1 MANIEHIC
9 RIGRPIIT
17 IIPSVDA
24 ILRDGV
30 IPEINKWRRK
40 KGGGEERK
48 TKSLAENGRRR
59 YPN

>member
-1 MANIEHIC
+1 MANSEHIC
-9 RIGRPIIT
+9 RIGRPIIA

-40 KGGGEERK
+40 KGEERK

>member
-1 MANIEHIC
+1 MMENIEHIC

-40 KGGGEERK
+40 KRGEKKER
-48 TKSLAENGRRR
+48 LNH
-59 YPN
+59 